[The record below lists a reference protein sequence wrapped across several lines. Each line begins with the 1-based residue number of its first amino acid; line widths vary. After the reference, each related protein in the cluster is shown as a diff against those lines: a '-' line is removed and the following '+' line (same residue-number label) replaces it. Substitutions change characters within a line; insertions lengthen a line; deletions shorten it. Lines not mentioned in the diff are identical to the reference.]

1 MKDFASIPDNIRDH
15 VRKSSR
21 IVIWPIDENP
31 LLDSFQIGRFF
42 QDEGWYLF
50 PIHEYADR
58 ILDVICYRDIRLIP
72 EDYDILYLFSDPDR
86 LPMVVNEIFN
96 ADYTPPLV
104 WTHEGIIDLESI
116 DRLTDAGILNV
127 MDFDLRDYFE
137 WQRDQ
142 E

>member
-1 MKDFASIPDNIRDH
+1 MKNFSSIPDHIRDR
-15 VRKSSR
+15 VRSSTR

-31 LLDSFQIGRFF
+31 MSDSYQIGRYF

-50 PIHEYADR
+50 PIHEFEDR

-72 EDYDILYLFSDPDR
+72 EDYDILYVFCDPDR
-86 LPMVVNEIFN
+86 LPIVVNEIFN
-96 ADYTPPLV
+96 ADYQPPLV
-104 WTHEGIIDLESI
+104 WTHEGIIDLESR
-116 DRLTDAGILNV
+116 DRLTEAGIMNV

-137 WQRDQ
+137 WQRDR